1 MHKKLE
7 NLMGRF
13 GSFIHDNPFKVL
25 LVLALL
31 LAFPIS
37 HVPQIKMDT
46 STEGFMHEDD
56 PVLLTYNKFREQFG
70 RDERVVLAIK
80 NDNIFSLDFL
90 TKLRD
95 LHKEIES
102 KVPYL
107 DDVTSLYNVRNTR
120 GEKDKLI
127 TDDLLEPFPT
137 TQDQVDDIKKRAM
150 ASHFYKDLLLSQDGK
165 MTTIVIETD
174 AYSHAGEKNVSVED
188 EFNEGFDD
196 ESTQKDTPKVFLS
209 DQENHEL
216 LVAVNKIADKYRAEG
231 LEIYIAGSPAVNNA
245 LKAQMKADMQKFMR
259 ITFLIIMVFLFVVF
273 RRFSAVFYPLLVI
286 LFSLL
291 TTVGT
296 MAWAGVAFK
305 LPTQIVPSLLL
316 AVSVGATVHILS
328 IFFDQFNQHGSKKE
342 ALSYTLGHSGLA
354 IAMTSL
360 TTAIGVGSFAGS
372 EVAPISDLG
381 IFASLGVMVSLV
393 LTLTLLPALL
403 SITKLKQKTKS
414 EAGKIDNFMKSMAV
428 IPVKHT
434 KSILIGSF
442 LVVALS
448 LVAATQVKLSHNPL
462 KWFQP
467 DNPNRIST
475 EVIDEN
481 MNGSVTIEVV
491 IDTGKENGWIDPEKL
506 AKLNALSAKL
516 ETYKD
521 QYTHVGKV
529 VSLATIVK
537 ETNRALHENKEE
549 FYTIPKE
556 KNLVSQELLLF
567 ENSGSDD
574 LEDVV
579 DSQFSKARVT
589 IKLPWTDS
597 IHAMDVLSYVKKE
610 ATNSFPN
617 DKVET
622 TGMIPLLINTFTHA
636 ISSSVISYL
645 IAAIAITFM
654 MMFILGSP
662 RLGLISMIPNFTPI
676 IMGLFIMYVGHM
688 PLDMFTLLI
697 GSIAIGLAVDDT
709 IHFMHNF
716 RRYYLET
723 GDSAKAIEQ
732 TFFTTGKAMVI
743 TTLVLSLGFFAYIAA
758 YMISVQNFGIL
769 TGSVIIFALLADL
782 LLAPALM
789 VVAAKKGW
797 IK

>member
-1 MHKKLE
+1 
-7 NLMGRF
+7 
-13 GSFIHDNPFKVL
+13 
-25 LVLALL
+25 
-31 LAFPIS
+31 
-37 HVPQIKMDT
+37 
-46 STEGFMHEDD
+46 
-56 PVLLTYNKFREQFG
+56 
-70 RDERVVLAIK
+70 
-80 NDNIFSLDFL
+80 
-90 TKLRD
+90 
-95 LHKEIES
+95 
-102 KVPYL
+102 
-107 DDVTSLYNVRNTR
+107 
-120 GEKDKLI
+120 
-127 TDDLLEPFPT
+127 
-137 TQDQVDDIKKRAM
+137 
-150 ASHFYKDLLLSQDGK
+150 
-165 MTTIVIETD
+165 
-174 AYSHAGEKNVSVED
+174 
-188 EFNEGFDD
+188 
-196 ESTQKDTPKVFLS
+196 
-209 DQENHEL
+209 
-216 LVAVNKIADKYRAEG
+216 
-231 LEIYIAGSPAVNNA
+231 
-245 LKAQMKADMQKFMR
+245 
-259 ITFLIIMVFLFVVF
+259 
-273 RRFSAVFYPLLVI
+273 
-286 LFSLL
+286 
-291 TTVGT
+291 
-296 MAWAGVAFK
+296 
-305 LPTQIVPSLLL
+305 
-316 AVSVGATVHILS
+316 VHILS

-360 TTAIGVGSFAGS
+360 TTAIGVGSFSGS
-372 EVAPISDLG
+372 AVAPISDLG

-403 SITKLKQKTKS
+403 SITKLKQKAKS
-414 EAGKIDNFMKSMAV
+414 EAGKMDNFMKSLAV

-467 DNPNRIST
+467 DNPNRVST
-475 EVIDEN
+475 EVIDEK

-506 AKLNALSAKL
+506 AKLNALSGKL

-716 RRYYLET
+716 RRYYLKT

-743 TTLVLSLGFFAYIAA
+743 TTLVLSLGFFAYMAA

-769 TGSVIIFALLADL
+769 TGSVIIFALLSDL